1 MSTRVKTVASGL
13 MLVLVLSVLLSCE
26 LLLPAEEE
34 ESAYEWIMMV
44 YLDGDN
50 NLENAAVQDFHEME
64 KGLYDM
70 VQLDGD
76 IRDSFRI
83 IVLFDD
89 ETIGAQG
96 IYDVM
101 PYNVDLTSNAQ
112 MSAAPSRGLLA
123 GTSNEVN
130 MGSAATLDD
139 FIDFVKDRYDS
150 ENYALVL
157 WNHGGGVR
165 SGERSLPDSRT
176 ICWDDSSG
184 GDVLYSGEIRNMV
197 GDENSVDLLAMDACL
212 MGMLEVAYQFR
223 PSNSKFSAEAMAFS
237 PATEQGDG
245 YEYNLLLPQLIT
257 GRTISQLTANTFAD
271 EIVDAYRAAFSAVS
285 GETQTAVD
293 LTKIAA
299 VKGAVDD
306 LASLLTGYEATMLNS
321 GGVQDNTY
329 AYFDTT
335 SAYEWKE
342 YAGFDLYDLA
352 DQTKSAISYAA
363 IDDAC
368 DDVMAAVSAAVID
381 STLGNSGGGYLP
393 GSHGLSIFF
402 PDGDGPYNSYT
413 YWDYQYFY
421 TSLSNASLLSWYN
434 SVWTGGNGNYGEIE
448 FCSADNDGTVESWFE
463 LLQYWFNPT
472 KDASV
477 HPGPYY

>member
-1 MSTRVKTVASGL
+1 MSIRVRNVVKGL

-26 LLLPAEEE
+26 LLLPAGEE
-34 ESAYEWIMMV
+34 ESEYEWIMMV

-50 NLENAAVQDFHEME
+50 NLEDAAVEDFHEME

-70 VQLDGD
+70 AQLDGD

-83 IVLFDD
+83 LVLFDD

-96 IYDVM
+96 IYDVT
-101 PYNVDLTSNAQ
+101 PYDVDLTSTAQ
-112 MSAAPSRGLLA
+112 MSAAPSRGLLSN
-123 GTSNEVN
+123 TSAEVN
-130 MGSAATLDD
+130 MGNALTLDA
-139 FIDFVKDRYDS
+139 FIEYVKDRYDS

-176 ICWDDSSG
+176 ICWDDTSG
-184 GDVLYSGEIRNMV
+184 GDVLYNGEIRNMV
-197 GDENSVDLLAMDACL
+197 GNENSVDLLAMDACL
-212 MGMLEVAYQFR
+212 MGMTEVAYQFR
-223 PSNSKFSAEAMAFS
+223 PSNSKFSAEAMSFS

-271 EIVDAYRAAFSAVS
+271 EIVDAYRAAFSSVS

-293 LTKIAA
+293 LTKISA
-299 VKGAVDD
+299 VKSAVDN
-306 LASLLTGYEATMLNS
+306 LASLLTGYKATMLNS

-335 SAYEWKE
+335 NAYEWKE

-352 DQTKSAISYAA
+352 YRTKNTISNAA
-363 IDDAC
+363 VDDAC
-368 DDVMAAVSAAVID
+368 DDLMDAVSAAVID

-402 PDGDGPYNSYT
+402 PYGDGAYGGYT

-421 TSLSNASLLSWYN
+421 TSLSHTDLAAWYDD
-434 SVWTGGNGNYGEIE
+434 VWGGADYYGEIE
-448 FCSADNDGTVESWFE
+448 FCSADNDNTVESWFE

-472 KDASV
+472 KDLSV

>member
-1 MSTRVKTVASGL
+1 MNIRVRTVASGL

-26 LLLPAEEE
+26 LLLPAGEE
-34 ESAYEWIMMV
+34 ESEYEWVMMV

-50 NLENAAVQDFHEME
+50 NLEDAAVEDFHEME

-70 VQLDGD
+70 AQIDGD

-83 IVLFDD
+83 LVLFDD

-96 IYDVM
+96 IYDVA
-101 PYNVDLTSNAQ
+101 PYNVDLTSTAQ
-112 MSAAPSRGLLA
+112 MSAVPYRGLLA
-123 GTSNEVN
+123 DTSGEVN
-130 MGSAATLDD
+130 MGSALTLDA
-139 FIDFVKDRYDS
+139 FIEYVKDRYDS

-197 GDENSVDLLAMDACL
+197 SGENSVDLLAMDACL

-257 GRTISQLTANTFAD
+257 GRSISQLTANTFAD
-271 EIVDAYRAAFSAVS
+271 EIVDAYRAAFSSVS

-293 LTKIAA
+293 LTKIGA
-299 VKGAVDD
+299 VKGAVDE
-306 LASLLTGYEATMLNS
+306 LASLLTGYEGTMLNS

-329 AYFDTT
+329 AYFTT
-335 SAYEWKE
+335 TDADEWKE

-352 DQTKSAISYAA
+352 YRTKSAIGNTAV
-363 IDDAC
+363 DDAC

-381 STLGNSGGGYLP
+381 STLGNSAGGYLP

-402 PDGDGPYNSYT
+402 PYGSGSYGGYT

-421 TSLSNASLLSWYN
+421 TSLSHTDLVAWYDD
-434 SVWTGGNGNYGEIE
+434 VWGGADYYGEIE
-448 FCSADNDGTVESWFE
+448 FCTADNDGTVESWFE
-463 LLQYWFNPT
+463 LLQYWFNES
-472 KDASV
+472 KDTSV

>member
-1 MSTRVKTVASGL
+1 MNIRVQAVASGL
-13 MLVLVLSVLLSCE
+13 MLVLMLSVLLSCE
-26 LLLPAEEE
+26 LLLPAGEE
-34 ESAYEWIMMV
+34 ESEYEWVMMV

-50 NLENAAVQDFHEME
+50 NLEGAGVEDFHEME

-70 VQLDGD
+70 AQIDGD

-83 IVLFDD
+83 LVLFDD
-89 ETIGAQG
+89 ETITAQG

-123 GTSNEVN
+123 DTSTEVN
-130 MGSAATLDD
+130 MGDAATLDA
-139 FIDFVKDRYDS
+139 FIDFVKARYDS
-150 ENYALVL
+150 KNYALVL

-165 SGERSLPDSRT
+165 SEESPSPSSRT

-184 GDVLYSGEIRNMV
+184 DVLYSGEVRNV
-197 GDENSVDLLAMDACL
+197 VSNENSVDLLAMDACL
-212 MGMLEVAYQFR
+212 MGMVEVAYQFR

-257 GRTISQLTANTFAD
+257 GRTIAQLTANAFAD
-271 EIVDAYRAAFSAVS
+271 EIVDAYRAAFSSVS

-293 LTKIAA
+293 LTKIVA
-299 VKGAVDD
+299 VKRAVDD
-306 LASLLTGYEATMLNS
+306 LASLLSGYEATMLGS

-335 SAYEWKE
+335 IADEWKE

-352 DQTKSAISYAA
+352 YQTKSAISNAA
-363 IDDAC
+363 VDDAC
-368 DDVMAAVSAAVID
+368 DDLMDAVSAAVID

-402 PDGDGPYNSYT
+402 PYGDGAYGGYA

-421 TSLSNASLLSWYN
+421 TSLSHTNLATWYDD
-434 SVWTGGNGNYGEIE
+434 VWGGADYYGEIE
-448 FCSADNDGTVESWFE
+448 FCSADNDNTVESWFE

-472 KDASV
+472 KDPSV